1 MDDMIKLVD
10 EVFDQDDL
18 GIQIPTEVTR
28 DVWASIQS
36 AGRAEWAAVGQNG
49 LQPSMVAA
57 MPALNYKGEKIAVVQ
72 DKHYSIYRTYA
83 PPDSDYIELYL
94 KEKAGV

>member
-1 MDDMIKLVD
+1 MDDMIKLVN
-10 EVFDQDDL
+10 EVFSQDDL
-18 GIQIPTEVTR
+18 GIQESAEVVR

-36 AGRAEWAAVGQNG
+36 AGRAEWAAAGQSG
-49 LQPSMVAA
+49 LQPSMVAV
-57 MPALNYKGEKIAVVQ
+57 MPALNYNGEKIAIVQ
-72 DKHYSIYRTYA
+72 EKHYSIYRTYA